1 MTHKL
6 WVIIK
11 LKVFLA
17 SKIIF
22 EFIQTKRARQ
32 NCNNSLEIDYLHTV
46 VNSDIIPPSKV
57 KSNTYK

>member
-1 MTHKL
+1 MSHHK
-6 WVIIK
+6 IK
-11 LKVFLA
+11 
-17 SKIIF
+17 SIF
-22 EFIQTKRARQ
+22 GIENHFRIEFIQTKRARQ

>member
-1 MTHKL
+1 MSHHK
-6 WVIIK
+6 IK
-11 LKVFLA
+11 
-17 SKIIF
+17 SIF
-22 EFIQTKRARQ
+22 GIKSHFRIEFIQTKRARQ